1 MSNTNYSGFEIA
13 VIGVALKVPGA
24 ENKIQFWNNI
34 LHKEKSSAEV
44 DALKSVSLSLNDEQ
58 KKRYISSYCMM
69 DHPDQFDS
77 NFFNYPPVEAA
88 LMDPQSRMFHE
99 TVWKAL
105 EDANMTNDLDKKVIG
120 LFAGGS
126 DNPYWKGYTLMN
138 QNKNDIDSF
147 SALQLGDIK
156 FLNSLISY
164 KLNLKGPVVY
174 VDTACSTSLVAIHMA
189 GRSLLTGECEV
200 AVAGGVSFSSK
211 EKEGYFYDESRIFS
225 DDGSCRA
232 FNSDSTGTM
241 PGEGTGAVV
250 LKRLQE
256 AVKDGDYIYAIIK
269 GSAINN
275 DGNRKVGY
283 TAPSVD
289 GQAECIKIAQKVA
302 RVKPGSI
309 SYIETHGTGTKLGDP
324 IELAALKNVF
334 ANEASY
340 SCALGAVKSN
350 IGHLDVAAGV
360 AGFIKTVLA
369 LNSKTLPP
377 VVYSDKSILAK
388 APAGF
393 YLNDEA
399 CAWKQKEGQPLRAG
413 VSSFGIGGTNAHIV
427 LEEAPPRTHDNN
439 SREFKVLTLSA
450 KTKNSLQAQA
460 DSLNE
465 FLLSE
470 EGVNL
475 ADMAYTYQTARKPF
489 TYRRSIVYKDKQEL
503 MAKLSHAHT
512 EDKVIRSFRDH
523 PSVVF
528 MFSGAGSQYSG
539 MGRDLYL
546 TEALFRET
554 MDEGFSLLKKM
565 TGVDYAGIIFPE
577 NGSHDINHMV
587 HTQPM
592 IFLFGYSLSRLI
604 MSWGLNPQYM
614 IGHSVGEYIAACLSG
629 VMSFEDALYLVVK
642 RGQLLSE
649 TENGLM
655 ISVPVTEE
663 EAQAYCTK
671 DISIAAVNG
680 PHQVV
685 FSGSLNV
692 MSELTARLEKEDISY
707 IRLYAS
713 HAGHSSLV
721 ETVLPA
727 YRNEVAEITR
737 SAPRI
742 PFISNLTGNFIQDAE
757 AVSVEY
763 WLRHMRET
771 VRFSNGINTLLAL
784 NKELVFIEIGGGHS
798 LSTLLR
804 QQKHA
809 QDVLGF
815 NLVRH
820 PNEKCHDGEYLTS
833 RLGHLWC
840 HGLSIDWKA
849 YYKNEQRKKI
859 PVPTYSFEKI
869 KFRATVNP
877 FKHLAGSEPESDPQ
891 EESTQDTIV
900 RKDRPHLSADYVA
913 PATDTETQLAAIF
926 GSFFNIE
933 AIGVEDD
940 FFELGG
946 DSLKAMMILKK
957 IMKEY
962 EVQLTVKSFF
972 EKRTIKLIALEVD
985 DLKLFLTKKD
995 RNFKI
1000 KI

>member
-13 VIGVALKVPGA
+13 VIGLALKFPGA
-24 ENKIQFWNNI
+24 ENKMQFWNNI
-34 LHKEKSSAEV
+34 LHKERSSSEI
-44 DALKSVSLSLNDEQ
+44 DALQQVRQSLSDEQ
-58 KKRYISSYCMM
+58 RKRYISSYCTIE
-69 DHPDQFDS
+69 HPDQFDS

-105 EDANMTNDLDKKVIG
+105 EDANIINDLDKKVVG

-164 KLNLKGPVVY
+164 KLNLRGPVAY

-189 GRSLLTGECEV
+189 SRSLLTGECEV
-200 AVAGGVSFSSK
+200 AVAGGISFSSK

-225 DDGSCRA
+225 DDGNCRA

-241 PGEGTGAVV
+241 PGEGTGVVV
-250 LKRLQE
+250 LKRLQD
-256 AVKDGDYIYAIIK
+256 AIKDGDYMYAIIK
-269 GSAINN
+269 GSAVNN

-289 GQAECIKIAQKVA
+289 GQAECIRIAQKVA
-302 RVKPGSI
+302 RVKPGSL

-334 ANEASY
+334 ANEENY

-369 LNSKTLPP
+369 LNAKKLPP
-377 VVYSDKSILAK
+377 VVYSDKSILNK

-393 YLNDEA
+393 YLNEEA
-399 CAWKQKEGQPLRAG
+399 RDWKQQEGQPLRAG
-413 VSSFGIGGTNAHIV
+413 VSSFGIGGTNAHVV
-427 LEEAPPRTHDNN
+427 LEEAPQRVSDTD
-439 SREFKVLTLSA
+439 SREFKLLTLSA
-450 KTKNSLQAQA
+450 KTKNSLHAQLG
-460 DSLNE
+460 SLSE
-465 FLLSE
+465 YLLSE

-475 ADMAYTYQTARKPF
+475 ADLAYTYQTARKSF
-489 TYRRSIVYKDKQEL
+489 DYRRSIAYRDKDDL
-503 MAKLSHAHT
+503 LAKLAQT
-512 EDKVIRSFRDH
+512 EEKAIRCIRDN

-539 MGRDLYL
+539 MGRDLYQA
-546 TEALFRET
+546 EPLFRQT
-554 MDEGFSLLKKM
+554 MDEGFALLKKI
-565 TGVDYAGIIFPE
+565 TGLDYADIIFPE
-577 NGSHDINHMV
+577 SGHHDINKMV

-604 MSWGLNPQYM
+604 QSWGLNPDYM

-629 VMSFEDALYLVVK
+629 VMSFEDALCLVVK

-649 TENGLM
+649 TESGLM
-655 ISVPVTEE
+655 ISVPITEE

-680 PHQVV
+680 PNQVV
-685 FSGSLNV
+685 FSGSQNI

-707 IRLYAS
+707 VRLYAS

-721 ETVLPA
+721 EAVLPA
-727 YRNEVAEITR
+727 YRNELSGIRR
-737 SAPRI
+737 SAPGI
-742 PFISNLTGNFIQDAE
+742 PFISNLTGHFIQDQE
-757 AVSVEY
+757 AVSEEY

-784 NKELVFIEIGGGHS
+784 NKELIFVEIGGGHS

-804 QQKHA
+804 QQKNA
-809 QDVLGF
+809 QGVLAL

-820 PNEKCHDGEYLTS
+820 PNEKHHDGEYLIS

-849 YYKNEQRKKI
+849 YYKNENRKKI
-859 PVPTYSFEKI
+859 PVPVYAFEKI
-869 KFRATVNP
+869 RYRATVNP
-877 FKHLAGSEPESDPQ
+877 FRQLAGAGPDDYQQ
-891 EESTQDTIV
+891 EEMVHDPIV
-900 RKDRPHLSADYVA
+900 KKDRPHLSADYVS
-913 PATDTETQLAAIF
+913 PATDTEKKLAVIF
-926 GSFFNIE
+926 EAFFNIE
-933 AIGVEDD
+933 AIGMEDD

-957 IMKEY
+957 IAKEQ
-962 EVQLTVKSFF
+962 EVQLPVKTFF
-972 EKRTIKLIALEVD
+972 EKRTIRLIASEVD
-985 DLKLFLTKKD
+985 DLKLLLTKKD

-1000 KI
+1000 KL

>member
-13 VIGVALKVPGA
+13 VIGLALKFPGA

-34 LHKEKSSAEV
+34 LRKEKSSQEI
-44 DALKSVSLSLNDEQ
+44 DGLKSASLSLSDEQ
-58 KKRYISSYCMM
+58 KKRYISSYCTIG
-69 DHPDQFDS
+69 HPDQFDS

-105 EDANMTNDLDKKVIG
+105 EDANIINDLDKKVIS

-164 KLNLKGPVVY
+164 KLNLKGPAVY

-189 GRSLLTGECEV
+189 SRSLLTGECEV
-200 AVAGGVSFSSK
+200 AVAGGISFSSK

-225 DDGSCRA
+225 NDGNCRA
-232 FNSDSTGTM
+232 FNTDSTGTM
-241 PGEGTGAVV
+241 PGEGTGVVV

-256 AVKDGDYIYAIIK
+256 AIKDEDYIYAVIK

-289 GQAECIKIAQKVA
+289 GQTECIKIAQKVA
-302 RVKPGSI
+302 RVKPGSL
-309 SYIETHGTGTKLGDP
+309 SYIETHGTGTTLGDP

-334 ANEASY
+334 AGENAY

-369 LNSKTLPP
+369 LNSKKLPP
-377 VVYSDKSILAK
+377 VVYSDKSILSK
-388 APAGF
+388 TREGF
-393 YLNDEA
+393 YLNEET
-399 CAWKQKEGQPLRAG
+399 CEWKQQEGQPLRAG
-413 VSSFGIGGTNAHIV
+413 VSSFGIGGTNAHVV
-427 LEEAPPRTHDNN
+427 LEEAPQ
-439 SREFKVLTLSA
+439 REQDVDSPGFKLLTLSA
-450 KTKNSLQAQA
+450 KTKNSLQAQS
-460 DSLNE
+460 DSLTE
-465 FLLSE
+465 FLLSGE
-470 EGVNL
+470 EINL
-475 ADMAYTYQTARKPF
+475 SDMAYTYQTARKPF
-489 TYRRSIVYKDKQEL
+489 TYRRSIVYKDKEDL
-503 MAKLSHAHT
+503 MARLSPSYT
-512 EDKVIRSFRDH
+512 EDKAVRCIRDN
-523 PSVVF
+523 PSMVF

-539 MGRDLYL
+539 MGRDLYR
-546 TEALFRET
+546 EEPLFRQT
-554 MDEGFSLLKKM
+554 MDEGFSLLKKI
-565 TGVDYAGIIFPE
+565 TGLDYAGIIFPE
-577 NGSHDINHMV
+577 NESHDINKMV

-592 IFLFGYSLSRLI
+592 IFLFGYSLSRLV
-604 MSWGLNPQYM
+604 MSWGIKPGYM

-642 RGQLLSE
+642 RGQLLSD

-663 EAQAYCTK
+663 EAQKYCTEG
-671 DISIAAVNG
+671 ISIAAVNG
-680 PHQVV
+680 PNQVV
-685 FSGSLNV
+685 FSGSV
-692 MSELTARLEKEDISY
+692 SIMSELTAKLEKEDVSY

-721 ETVLPA
+721 DAILPA
-727 YRNEVAEITR
+727 YRNEVSGIQR
-737 SAPRI
+737 SKPQI
-742 PFISNLTGNFIQDAE
+742 PFVSNLTGNFIQDGE

-771 VRFSNGINTLLAL
+771 VRFSDGINTLLSL

-804 QQKHA
+804 QQKSA
-809 QDVLGF
+809 QEVLGL

-820 PNEKCHDGEYLTS
+820 PNEKCHDVEYLAS
-833 RLGHLWC
+833 RMGNLWC

-849 YYKNEQRKKI
+849 YHKSEKRKKI
-859 PVPTYSFEKI
+859 PVPTYAFEKI
-869 KFRATVNP
+869 KFRAIVNP
-877 FKHLAGSEPESDPQ
+877 FRYLAGSEAESYQQ
-891 EESTQDTIV
+891 EEVVQDSIV
-900 RKDRPHLSADYVA
+900 RKDRPHVSAEYAA
-913 PATDTETQLAAIF
+913 PVTDSEKKLAGIF
-926 GSFFNIE
+926 EAFFNIE

-962 EVQLTVKSFF
+962 GVQLSVKSFF
-972 EKRTIKLIALEVD
+972 EKRTIKLIASEVD
-985 DLKLFLTKKD
+985 DMKLLLTKKD